1 MSCYLVAPAHIRFLA
16 SWAEDKKVF
25 SPNEDTPPTRR
36 HIAESL
42 AQANLDSVL
51 ARYPDIN
58 DQEEDTE
65 KEDLKYIRECQKRVE
80 THEAKPVEILKAVQA
95 LDYQCCEVK
104 GWESTKPKQHLEWI
118 QSRAISMLPGYDSAP
133 WSIEVD
139 RKPVSVLISKI

>member
-25 SPNEDTPPTRR
+25 SPNEDTPPTRK

-42 AQANLDSVL
+42 AQANLDSVR
-51 ARYPDIN
+51 ARYPHHTDSTI
-58 DQEEDTE
+58 EEDQAY
-65 KEDLKYIRECQKRVE
+65 KRECQGRVE

-95 LDYQCCEVK
+95 LDYQSCEVK
-104 GWESTKPKQHLEWI
+104 GWGETQAHQHLNWI

-139 RKPVSVLISKI
+139 RKPISVLISKI